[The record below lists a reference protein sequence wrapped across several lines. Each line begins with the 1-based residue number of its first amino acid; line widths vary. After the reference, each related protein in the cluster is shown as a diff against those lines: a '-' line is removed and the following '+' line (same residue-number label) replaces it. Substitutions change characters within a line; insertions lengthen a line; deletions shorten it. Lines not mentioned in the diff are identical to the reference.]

1 MIEFIAGMLTGG
13 VIGAFVV
20 AFCAAAARGD
30 QPRGDHHWHVGDDDA
45 SAFHVT
51 DRRSE

>member
-30 QPRGDHHWHVGDDDA
+30 QPRGDHHWHVGDDGA
-45 SAFHVT
+45 PALHFKN
-51 DRRSE
+51 RRSE